1 MMSMRKLESRAVETK
16 PRKWWSRSS
25 RNRNRNHNLNPNL
38 LSRIYAVENGLA
50 LTPALSPKEREMLS
64 SAARHSLISDS
75 FQRGQIRFPLLGERV
90 RVRASVLGN

>member
-25 RNRNRNHNLNPNL
+25 RNHNLNPNL

-50 LTPALSPKEREMLS
+50 LTPALSPKEREKLS

>member
-1 MMSMRKLESRAVETK
+1 MIVMISMRKLDSRAVETK

-50 LTPALSPKEREMLS
+50 LTPALSPKEREKHLE
-64 SAARHSLISDS
+64 AGEALI
-75 FQRGQIRFPLLGERV
+75 GG
-90 RVRASVLGN
+90 